1 MRTRTSGTEQARD
14 RQAGF
19 TLIELLA
26 VLAIIALVAATIS
39 LRTSRSFGVAH
50 FRAILT
56 STSAIMQQARS
67 RAIGDARSQ
76 VVVIDLDR
84 RRIALL
90 ATGQAF
96 EIPREIDLMA
106 TVAESEHYPDG
117 TVGIRFFG
125 DGSSSGGVLA
135 YAWRSQKYE
144 IQVNWLTGHV
154 AILQS

>member
-1 MRTRTSGTEQARD
+1 MKTGTSGTEWARD

>member
-1 MRTRTSGTEQARD
+1 MRTKTCGIERQPG

-26 VLAIIALVAATIS
+26 VLAIIAIVATTIS

-84 RRIALL
+84 RRIALP

-96 EIPREIDLMA
+96 DIPQEIDLLA

-125 DGSSSGGVLA
+125 DGSSTGGVLA

-154 AILQS
+154 ALRQS